1 MPYRVI
7 CVVVH
12 GILYYHK
19 TQGYIYILGDK
30 VIQTIS
36 RIKYTN
42 LFLEYFICDILNG
55 YDITFDTSFLSK
67 IEAAIK

>member
-19 TQGYIYILGDK
+19 TQGYIYILGDE

-36 RIKYTN
+36 RIKTYKS
-42 LFLEYFICDILNG
+42 ILSVNEPKKEENEQ
-55 YDITFDTSFLSK
+55 IHIS
-67 IEAAIK
+67 